1 MLELSQVSL
10 IIPANLC
17 AFLFPCKPVAAH
29 ETPFITEHH
38 QNTPGMSPIFSLIKL
53 TIMKILYALQYL
65 PEYLLCKAK
74 AAVSSCSADIKI
86 AIVYNKKKIK
96 KWRIF
101 IFIFIQNMLAISRWN
116 QSYRRCCT
124 KNLLMIALLVSRLL
138 QVTHSLHERNQL
150 VCNCH

>member
-86 AIVYNKKKIK
+86 AIVYNKKKKIK

-101 IFIFIQNMLAISRWN
+101 IFIFIQNMLAISR
-116 QSYRRCCT
+116 
-124 KNLLMIALLVSRLL
+124 
-138 QVTHSLHERNQL
+138 
-150 VCNCH
+150 

>member
-1 MLELSQVSL
+1 
-10 IIPANLC
+10 
-17 AFLFPCKPVAAH
+17 
-29 ETPFITEHH
+29 
-38 QNTPGMSPIFSLIKL
+38 MSPIFSLIKL

-101 IFIFIQNMLAISRWN
+101 IFIQNMLAISR
-116 QSYRRCCT
+116 
-124 KNLLMIALLVSRLL
+124 
-138 QVTHSLHERNQL
+138 
-150 VCNCH
+150 

>member
-86 AIVYNKKKIK
+86 AIVYNKKKSRNGEYSYSYSF
-96 KWRIF
+96 RIC
-101 IFIFIQNMLAISRWN
+101 W
-116 QSYRRCCT
+116 
-124 KNLLMIALLVSRLL
+124 LLVGEI
-138 QVTHSLHERNQL
+138 SLTEGAAPKIF
-150 VCNCH
+150 